1 MKRIAT
7 VALVAVA
14 FGGVAQAAQI
24 TIYKQPHF
32 KGESVT
38 VRNGANDLAP
48 LGITDQASS
57 LVVHDGRW
65 QVCTQPDFNGD
76 CREIGP
82 GKYATLDRVLNHRIE
97 SVRELERTAD
107 RRDYRGS
114 RNDRGRDN
122 WRGERSHPQAASIEI
137 FNRPEF
143 RGRSMRAGDDIADL
157 RDSGFD
163 ERASSVVV
171 NEGRWELCTRPD
183 FRGRCAVLG
192 PGHYPHI
199 AQLDDSVSSLR
210 QLR

>member
-7 VALVAVA
+7 GALAAVA
-14 FGGVAQAAQI
+14 FCGVAQAAQI

-38 VRNGANDLAP
+38 VKNGANDLAP

-82 GKYATLDRVLNHRIE
+82 GKYATLDRSLNHRIE
-97 SVRELERTAD
+97 SVRELDRTAD
-107 RRDYRGS
+107 RRDYR
-114 RNDRGRDN
+114 NDHDRGN
-122 WRGERSHPQAASIEI
+122 LRGDRWHHDTASVEL
-137 FNRPEF
+137 FNRPGF
-143 RGRSMRAGDDIADL
+143 GGRSMRAHDDIADL
-157 RDSGFD
+157 RGSGFD

-171 NEGRWELCTRPD
+171 NDGRWELCTRPD

-192 PGHYPHI
+192 PGRYPHI